1 MTWRTKGLAAAL
13 VLCAAGF
20 GCGGSTAGGQG
31 AANASGA
38 STAEGDEVAAGLMEH
53 HQHHHHGGVTLLI
66 ALSLDTLGGVSPDQR
81 DAVEKFATELR
92 DQMEPARRAEQD
104 LHTLLADGIAAGA
117 IDHAKVEAAV
127 ARVQAA
133 AGSVR
138 DASVDVLNR
147 LHAVLTPAQRAALA
161 DKVEAHWDVWQRAN
175 AEEPNGTPDQP
186 RKSGHLERLVREL
199 GLSQDQIVMI
209 HAKLAGTPPPPFDPQ
224 VVANH
229 IRAFGEAFRADVFD
243 ARAIPGGGAD
253 TELTAFGAARVARFY
268 EAVDPVLTGEQR
280 AKLAEIL
287 REHASYA
294 RAGGG

>member
-1 MTWRTKGLAAAL
+1 L
-13 VLCAAGF
+13 VLCSASVA
-20 GCGGSTAGGQG
+20 CGGATAGGQS

-38 STAEGDEVAAGLMEH
+38 SAVEPDEVSAGLMEH

-66 ALSLDTLGGVSPDQR
+66 ALSLDTLGVSAEQR
-81 DAVEKFATELR
+81 AAVERLAAELH

-117 IDHAKVEAAV
+117 IDHAKVDAAV

-133 AGSVR
+133 AGSIH
-138 DASVDVLNR
+138 DASVDALDR
-147 LHAVLTPAQRAALA
+147 LHAALTPPQRAALA
-161 DKVEAHWDVWQRAN
+161 DKVEAQWDVWQRAN

-199 GLSQDQIVMI
+199 GLTQDQIVMI

-229 IRAFGEAFRADVFD
+229 IRAFGEAFRADAFD
-243 ARAIPGGGAD
+243 ARTIPGGSAD
-253 TELTAFGAARVARFY
+253 VALTSFGAARVARFY

-280 AKLAEIL
+280 TKLAEIL

-294 RAGGG
+294 HAGGG